1 MHGRVAMPVDAC
13 LADLRGLVVRVSKAT
28 APSVTLLVS
37 IAGEKATMIC
47 ISSDEAI
54 AKGHKAGEILRDL
67 ATLFGGKGGG
77 KPDFAMGGA
86 PAGADPEKNL
96 ADFAFPSQ
104 YS

>member
-1 MHGRVAMPVDAC
+1 MNKG
-13 LADLRGLVVRVSKAT
+13 T

-37 IAGEKATMIC
+37 IAGDKATMIC
-47 ISSDEAI
+47 ISSDEAV
-54 AKGHKAGEILRDL
+54 AKGHKAGDFLREL

-86 PAGADPEKNL
+86 PAGDDPEKTL

-104 YS
+104 GS